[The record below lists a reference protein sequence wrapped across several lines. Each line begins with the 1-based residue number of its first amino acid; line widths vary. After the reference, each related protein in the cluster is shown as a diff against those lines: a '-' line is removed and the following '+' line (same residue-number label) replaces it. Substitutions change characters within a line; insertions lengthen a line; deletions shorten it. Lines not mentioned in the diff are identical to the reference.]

1 MNFIRKIGP
10 IFIIAI
16 AIYLFDTIRMM
27 SLGNYQ
33 PKTGTDEL
41 IKFSIYLLYSAVI
54 GYANFWVVVY
64 LSKKIPWE
72 VNPRKRA
79 IYGIIGAVLAS
90 LAAIFFIRIITEM
103 MIEGKS
109 WPEFVANE
117 SVFIY
122 IYTLFITLIIVL
134 IFYVINFYKA
144 LTNNVIHEQQSIVKT
159 ETAKYETLKS
169 QIDPHF
175 LFNSL
180 NVLSALI
187 AENPDKAEDFTAKL
201 SKVYRY
207 VLEQKEKNLVNL
219 SDELAFAKQY
229 LELLQMRFE
238 NALIFSFPKDEAI
251 DNYKIA
257 PLSLQILLENAV
269 KHNVAAESKPLEVTI
284 EIKQGRLWISNN
296 LNPKKLLQKSSKKGL
311 RNIIERYALLT
322 NKQVQIDKTKNHF
335 IVQIPL
341 LTHQTKTMNTTH
353 HFDKRDKYEKAKER
367 VQEIKGFYSNLISYV
382 FVNAFLI
389 YVNYRTGWDHKWF
402 IFPLLGWGIGLFFHY
417 LNTFDKNPF
426 LSKDWERRK
435 IKELMEE
442 DERELW
448 E

>member
-1 MNFIRKIGP
+1 MKFIKKIGP

-16 AIYLFDTIRMM
+16 AIYLFDTTRMF

-41 IKFSIYLLYSAVI
+41 IRFSIYLLYSAVL
-54 GYANFWVVVY
+54 GYANFWVVAY

-72 VNPRKRA
+72 VNPKKRA

-90 LAAIFFIRIITEM
+90 LAAIFFIRIITE
-103 MIEGKS
+103 IIINGKS
-109 WPEFVANE
+109 WSVFIANE

-144 LTNNVIHEQQSIVKT
+144 LTKNVIQEQQSIVKT

-187 AENPDKAEDFTAKL
+187 AENPEKAEDFTAKL
-201 SKVYRY
+201 SKIYRY
-207 VLEQKEKNLVNL
+207 VLEQKEKNLVLL

-238 NALIFSFPKDEAI
+238 NALVFSFPKDKAL
-251 DNYKIA
+251 DKYKIA

-269 KHNVAAESKPLEVTI
+269 KHNVASKNSPLEI
-284 EIKQGRLWISNN
+284 NIKIKQGSLLISNN

-311 RNIIERYALLT
+311 QNIIDRYALLT
-322 NKQVQIDKTKNHF
+322 IKKVHIDKTNKHF
-335 IVQIPL
+335 IVRLPL
-341 LTHQTKTMNTTH
+341 LTNQTKTMKTTH
-353 HFDKRDKYEKAKER
+353 NLDKRDQYEKAKDR
-367 VQEIKGFYSNLISYV
+367 VKEMKSFFGSLYTYLG
-382 FVNAFLI
+382 VNAFLI
-389 YVNYRTGWDHKWF
+389 FINYRTGWDHKWF
-402 IFPLLGWGIGLFFHY
+402 FYPLIGWGIGLFFHY
-417 LNTFDKNPF
+417 LEVFDKNPF
-426 LSKDWERRK
+426 LSKDWEKRK
-435 IKELMEE
+435 IKELMQEE
-442 DERELW
+442 DRELW

>member
-1 MNFIRKIGP
+1 MNFIKKIGP

-16 AIYLFDTIRMM
+16 VIYLFDTIRMV
-27 SLGNYQ
+27 SIGNYH
-33 PKTGTDEL
+33 PNNGTDEL
-41 IKFSIYLLYSAVI
+41 IKFSIYLMYSAVI
-54 GYANFWVVVY
+54 GYANFWVVAY

-72 VNPRKRA
+72 VNPKKRA

-90 LAAIFFIRIITEM
+90 LAAIIFIRIITEM
-103 MIEGKS
+103 IIDGKS
-109 WPEFVANE
+109 LTEFIANE

-122 IYTLFITLIIVL
+122 IYTLLITLIVVL

-144 LTNNVIHEQQSIVKT
+144 LTKNILQEQQSILKT

-219 SDELAFAKQY
+219 SDELAFAKQF

-238 NALIFSFPKDEAI
+238 NALIFSFPKDKAL
-251 DNYKIA
+251 NQYKIA

-269 KHNVAAESKPLEVTI
+269 KHNVASKSLPLEVKI
-284 EIKQGRLWISNN
+284 EIIQGVLRISNN

-311 RNIIERYALLT
+311 RNIIERYALFT
-322 NKQVQIDKTKNHF
+322 NKKVQIEKTNTHF
-335 IVQIPL
+335 IVQLPL
-341 LTHQTKTMNTTH
+341 LTHQTKAMNTIH
-353 HFDKRDKYEKAKER
+353 NFDKKDKYEKAKER

-402 IFPLLGWGIGLFFHY
+402 VFPLFGWGIGLFFHY